1 MKNIRNVLFDLDG
14 TLVDSSLTIST
25 CIDYALVRLGEE
37 SVAGVPVTTL
47 IGTPLLDIFRNTFRL
62 TEQQAE
68 LAIGHYREHYDRLG
82 QAGSKVYDSVDQ
94 VLDDLGRQGYRLF
107 IATVKPTPVAEKV
120 LSDLKLRAYFEG
132 IAGASMGH
140 ERREKTGIIAY
151 ALEKFDLDPVQSL
164 MVGDRSQDVL
174 GAKDNGMAS
183 IAVTY
188 GFGSRDE
195 LDAALPDHIV
205 GHSSEILSL
214 LMNPSMAAQSK
225 PMV

>member
-25 CIDYALVRLGEE
+25 CIDYALARLGEE
-37 SVAGVPVTTL
+37 SVAGAPVTAL

-120 LSDLKLRAYFEG
+120 LSDLKLRQYFEG

>member
-1 MKNIRNVLFDLDG
+1 
-14 TLVDSSLTIST
+14 
-25 CIDYALVRLGEE
+25 
-37 SVAGVPVTTL
+37 
-47 IGTPLLDIFRNTFRL
+47 
-62 TEQQAE
+62 
-68 LAIGHYREHYDRLG
+68 
-82 QAGSKVYDSVDQ
+82 
-94 VLDDLGRQGYRLF
+94 
-107 IATVKPTPVAEKV
+107 
-120 LSDLKLRAYFEG
+120 LKLRAYFEG

>member
-25 CIDYALVRLGEE
+25 CIDYALARLGEE
-37 SVAGVPVTTL
+37 SVAGAPVTAL